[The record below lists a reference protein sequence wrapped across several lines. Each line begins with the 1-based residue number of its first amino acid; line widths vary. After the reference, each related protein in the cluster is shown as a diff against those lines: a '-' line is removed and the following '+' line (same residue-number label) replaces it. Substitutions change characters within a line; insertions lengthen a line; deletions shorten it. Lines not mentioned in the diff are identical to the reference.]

1 MMEIITRSRGVL
13 SQQKALGV
21 QLQRENTGNFA
32 TDGES
37 GQSCLHTL
45 CSGCV

>member
-1 MMEIITRSRGVL
+1 MMEIVTSSRGVL

-21 QLQRENTGNFA
+21 QFQRENAGNFA
-32 TDGES
+32 ADGES
-37 GQSCLHTL
+37 GQSCLHAL